1 MKRLC
6 EILRHPAVWAPLCAG
21 VVIALL
27 AACWQEQPPLRIGYV
42 GGLTGRV
49 AGLGVA
55 GRDGV
60 ILAVEECN
68 RAGGIGGR
76 RVEVISGDD
85 QQSTEAVARVVRELV
100 DADVSAIVG
109 PMTSAMAEV
118 ALPLANEFQVPM
130 ISPTVT
136 ANRFSGQ
143 DDYFFRMTV
152 PLSVNAGKLAEYLDR
167 HGVGTMAVAV
177 ETTNAAYTE
186 DWLESFRRQFEAAG
200 GRIVHVERFRSGAE
214 GGFLPLAQRLL
225 ESGPGAL
232 LLLSG
237 AMDSAL
243 IAQQVRKLGSGVPL
257 FATEWA
263 NTSDVISFGGKAV
276 EEMRSYVTY
285 NPDSRAERHLAFLAA
300 FEKRFGYKPSF
311 AGVLG
316 YEAAGYLLSA
326 LQRNPRRE
334 GLKQALLD
342 VGSFP
347 GLQGEIRFDRFGD
360 ARRETYLAVIRQGRF
375 TTID

>member
-1 MKRLC
+1 MTRFCRTFRRPVLWG
-6 EILRHPAVWAPLCAG
+6 LLCAG
-21 VVIALL
+21 VLAALL
-27 AACWQEQPPLRIGYV
+27 AACRQEQPPLRIGYV

-76 RVEVISGDD
+76 RVEVISRDD
-85 QQSTEAVARVVRELV
+85 QQSTEAVATVVRELIN
-100 DADVSAIVG
+100 ADVTAIVG

-118 ALPLANEFQVPM
+118 ALPLANESRVPL

-143 DDYFFRMTV
+143 DDFFFRMTV
-152 PLSVNAGKLAEYLDR
+152 PLSVNSGKLAEYLVR
-167 HGVGTMAVAV
+167 HRIGTIAAAV

-186 DWLESFRRQFEAAG
+186 DWLESFRRQFEAVG
-200 GRIVHVERFRSGAE
+200 GRVVRVERFRSGAE
-214 GGFLPLAQRLL
+214 GGFMPLVQRLL
-225 ESGPGAL
+225 EPGPGAL

-243 IAQQVRKLGSGVPL
+243 IAQQARKLESRVPL
-257 FATEWA
+257 FASEWA
-263 NTSDVISFGGKAV
+263 NTSDVINFGGKAV

-316 YEAAGYLLSA
+316 YESAGYLLSA
-326 LQRNPRRE
+326 LQHNPRRE

-360 ARRETYLAVIRQGRF
+360 AHRETYLAVIRQGRF